1 MKGCK
6 QTFVRNAFGIIKEV
20 VSFFKTSAKKNFVI
34 RNILN
39 SSLKSLCETKVG
51 QKT

>member
-20 VSFFKTSAKKNFVI
+20 VSFFNTSAKKKKFVLK
-34 RNILN
+34 NILN
-39 SSLKSLCETKVG
+39 NSLKSLCETR
-51 QKT
+51 